1 MEKLEMLISREE
13 IEKRLTE
20 IAKQLE
26 KDYENEKVIFVGILK
41 GSFVFLADIIRKVKI
56 PIEIDFM
63 TASSYGNET
72 VSSGSVK
79 IVKDIDINVKN
90 KHILLVEDIV
100 DTGYTLDYVK
110 KFLDSKGAKSVK
122 CLALLDKPERRKVDI
137 DVEYIGFTIP
147 DKFIVGYG
155 IDYAQKYRNLD
166 HIAAVTLI

>member
-1 MEKLEMLISREE
+1 M
-13 IEKRLTE
+13 KRLFYFIKPLWLRKILTNILGFVLIYPFLLYSAE
-20 IAKQLE
+20 SAFLIALFFSVFAYKKKILQ
-26 KDYENEKVIFVGILK
+26 NSVIDQIIIASIC
-41 GSFVFLADIIRKVKI
+41 GSLFSTWHI
-56 PIEIDFM
+56 
-63 TASSYGNET
+63 
-72 VSSGSVK
+72 
-79 IVKDIDINVKN
+79 KDIDINVKN